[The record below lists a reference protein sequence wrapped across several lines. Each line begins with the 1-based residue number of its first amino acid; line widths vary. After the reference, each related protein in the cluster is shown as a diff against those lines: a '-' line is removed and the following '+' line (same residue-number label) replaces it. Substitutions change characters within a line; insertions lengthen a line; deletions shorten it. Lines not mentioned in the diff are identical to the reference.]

1 MAGRP
6 LDMTDARTYPRHVE
20 CGAHKIILRRMT
32 AEDEAGI
39 LAFAKELPSTDLLF
53 LRRDITEPKV
63 VAAWLRDI
71 ADGEIETLLALAK
84 GRIVGCAAIVT
95 NKYSWSRHV
104 GELRVLVLRD
114 FRGTG
119 LGRVL
124 TQEAFALA
132 IGRGMERLVAQM
144 TPDQTGAISMF
155 ESLGFRAEALL
166 RDHVKD
172 RDGVTHD
179 LVMLGHDVARV
190 RAQMEAYG
198 LNEAF

>member
-1 MAGRP
+1 
-6 LDMTDARTYPRHVE
+6 MTATRDYPRAVE
-20 CGAHKIILRRMT
+20 CGAHKVTLRYMT
-32 AEDEAGI
+32 PDDEAAVLEFGRT
-39 LAFAKELPSTDLLF
+39 LPSTDLLF

-63 VAAWLRDI
+63 VAAWARDV
-71 ADGEIETLLALAK
+71 ASEEIITVLALTK

-95 NKYSWSRHV
+95 DRFSWSRHV

-124 TQEAFALA
+124 AQEAFAIA
-132 IGRGMERLVAQM
+132 IARGMERLVAQM

-155 ESLGFRAEALL
+155 ESLGFRPEALL

-179 LVMLGHDVARV
+179 LVILGHDVARV
-190 RAQMEAYG
+190 QAQMEAFG